1 MKCRHKKIIFT
12 RTGEQLYGTAYYA
25 VVLNIKMF
33 KKISPHTHM
42 GSINKIP
49 LYDFKS
55 APKKKE
61 LNSGGPQVGK
71 CDEYQIIKL
80 MMIM

>member
-1 MKCRHKKIIFT
+1 MKCRHKK
-12 RTGEQLYGTAYYA
+12 LS
-25 VVLNIKMF
+25 
-33 KKISPHTHM
+33 SPKLCTYILHIMLLIQKNVKFPPHIGN

-49 LYDFKS
+49 LHVF
-55 APKKKE
+55 
-61 LNSGGPQVGK
+61 LNPRQLMREGPQVGK